1 MSNTVLQLLETDHSI
16 DALNAALAARRIAA
30 DAVVAIHEKPADPL
44 RVDGGNAAKYPVIYR
59 A

>member
-1 MSNTVLQLLETDHSI
+1 MSNTTLAILETDQTI

-44 RVDGGNAAKYPVIYR
+44 RVDGSNAAKYRVIYR